1 MKWIDKRVEIK
12 LISDNKFLELTRK
25 ILIISKYDCA
35 SSLNKLMHVKNW
47 NHIYIFA
54 KNVRYSLLTI

>member
-35 SSLNKLMHVKNW
+35 ESLNMLMHVK
-47 NHIYIFA
+47 IETIFIFLQ
-54 KNVRYSLLTI
+54 KTYTIL